1 MAKVKSKPKIKR
13 RKVSFSL
20 HSSDAQEVILLG
32 DFNNWSPKKHPL
44 KRDGNGTWNKA
55 VMLPPGKYEY
65 KFLVDG
71 QWEEDPHNEQTCPNC
86 FGTHNSVINLSRP

>member
-1 MAKVKSKPKIKR
+1 MTKVKSKAKIKR

-32 DFNNWSPKKHPL
+32 DFNNWSPQKHPM
-44 KRDGNGTWNKA
+44 KRDGNGIWNKA

-65 KFLVDG
+65 KFLIDG
-71 QWEEDPHNEQTCPNC
+71 QWQEDPHNGQICPNC
-86 FGTHNSVINLSRP
+86 FGTHNSVIDLGTP